1 MMTNSLMRLANLPFK
16 TDAIYEEKGGCG
28 VNVGSQVT
36 RFQLPMCSGFHK
48 SDLQFLEK
56 YISNPD
62 ASQRLYERDNPLKK
76 ETEDT

>member
-1 MMTNSLMRLANLPFK
+1 MRLANLPFK
-16 TDAIYEEKGGCG
+16 TDAIYEEKGRWG
-28 VNVGSQVT
+28 VNVSSQLT

-56 YISNPD
+56 YISNLD
-62 ASQRLYERDNPLKK
+62 ASQRPYGRDNPLKK